1 MKTHQKYELTF
12 LLLPYFLLISIG
24 VVETWSSS
32 RYFSYIHFQDSNFF
46 LKREIVF
53 VAISLFCTFIV
64 SAMNYKFFK
73 KITPHLIVLS
83 LFFLSMLYLGLGISI
98 RGATRW
104 INLGINFEP
113 SQFAELSLI
122 VYIAYFISEKE
133 QYKDMMRGIVPVAT
147 VVGVFFLLIALE
159 PDVGTAILIF
169 ATFLTVIYI
178 SGYSIKNIGLLLLP
192 SIIIL
197 MLIIYTYPEKLQ
209 RIINFFLTKKTNIQV
224 QQSLTAIGSGGLF
237 GHGIGAGNYKN
248 LFIPD
253 SYNDFIISGI
263 GEDMGFFGIFV
274 TITLF
279 VSVILS
285 IFSISSNSSS
295 NFGKTLSL
303 GIGVLLSFQ
312 ALMNL
317 FSVLNL
323 MPPKGITM
331 PFISY
336 GGTSLIVQGIMIGM
350 VISVYRGS
358 CGKKS

>member
-1 MKTHQKYELTF
+1 M
-12 LLLPYFLLISIG
+12 SIG
-24 VVETWSSS
+24 IVETWSSS
-32 RYFSYIHFQDSNFF
+32 QYFAYIHFQDSNFF

-53 VAISLFCTFIV
+53 VIISLFSTFIV
-64 SAMNYKFFK
+64 SAMNYEFFK

-83 LFFLSMLYLGLGISI
+83 LVFLSMLYLGFGVSI

-122 VYIAYFISEKE
+122 IYIAYFISEKG
-133 QYKDMMRGIVPVAT
+133 QYKNMMKGIIPVAT
-147 VVGVFFLLIALE
+147 VVGIFFLLIALE
-159 PDVGTAILIF
+159 PDVGTAFLISI
-169 ATFLTVIYI
+169 TFLIVIYV
-178 SGYSIKNIGLLLLP
+178 SGYSIKNIGLLMLP
-192 SIIIL
+192 LIIIL

-209 RIINFFLTKKTNIQV
+209 RIINFFLTNNLQV

-253 SYNDFIISGI
+253 SYNDFIVSGI

-274 TITLF
+274 TIALF
-279 VSVILS
+279 VSIILS
-285 IFSISSNSSS
+285 IFSISSKSNN
-295 NFGKTLSL
+295 NFGRTLSL
-303 GIGVLLSFQ
+303 GIGVLLSVQ

-317 FSVLNL
+317 FSVFNL

-350 VISVYRGS
+350 VISVYNRGS
-358 CGKKS
+358 CGKKG